1 MTLET
6 EAEKNGKTGGKSM
19 NSNGNY
25 LPTWPTGEDLS
36 GLKPQKVISDA
47 IVKHIVDYDNEHTDE
62 GIMPRVIGL
71 EGKWGSGKSNIIKKL
86 GESETLKDNYHVIE
100 FDAWAYQ
107 EDEYKIS
114 LMEHITNKLSQ
125 HQSEKAENYGE
136 LLRRTLSHE
145 EYEETKF
152 EPHVSGLLFGLI
164 GTIAFTSL
172 FGFILS
178 LFPDTDHYR
187 WCRLIFVVVPWIILS
202 IYTWYQRKD
211 IDDLLVVFENAI
223 RNGATTK
230 SVYTREPSVSDLRNW
245 LNKAS
250 ELCGKKLIVV
260 IDNMD
265 RLPKEKLKKLWS
277 MIHIFANNEEIANAW
292 IVIPYDEQK
301 LKEVIDGDYKQ
312 YIRKTIPVTI
322 NVGEPIVS
330 DVRDVFD
337 GLYKKAFGENE
348 PNISYIRALFVV
360 TNDSFSI
367 RDIIYFINSMVTVKR
382 QFEGFS
388 LVSIALYVIMEDE
401 IKERPFKV
409 LMEDCFASKY
419 ATRVPVT
426 EDNRSE
432 VAAIVYHVSK
442 DDAMQVVY
450 ENVIDHA
457 VMGDDKLPT
466 EDIKDKAD
474 FYKVLTDYCSKV
486 EDQTYEGY
494 IDVLDM
500 VEEGNPQDKYTP
512 EINICWQHV
521 IQYYLGYDLF
531 HLPWVSCERMQKLL
545 SHCDEKQ
552 RGDMLDRY
560 AIDLFTNR
568 KTEGK
573 DIYKYAVELDSLIEQ
588 YKADRNTIFGTV
600 PLVPFKF
607 KEYLDA
613 AKDQYAKYPV
623 TCDSD
628 SWVEFCCNMIE
639 NAAGDLINVCY
650 MGHDER
656 FDFTKLKEKAEGI
669 IDGDGGDARNALNAY
684 RIYRSLSKR
693 PVKVKPARFIAVSD
707 IINVF
712 DQLDDD
718 PVFIALR
725 MYHNNRSEI
734 DDKLVPQITEEMM
747 CLMSPL
753 EIFLKCFREKI
764 LSFEKVTK
772 YIIKHK
778 LMCDYRLQ
786 ANALEFSQPLV
797 DLGFVSMEE
806 LKAYI
811 EACNKDADERK
822 LPIGTSFTYK

>member
-1 MTLET
+1 MSST
-6 EAEKNGKTGGKSM
+6 
-19 NSNGNY
+19 GNY
-25 LPTWPTGEDLS
+25 LATWPTGEDLS
-36 GLKPQKVISDA
+36 GLKPQKAISDA
-47 IVKHIVDYDNEHTDE
+47 IVKHIKDYDREYTD
-62 GIMPRVIGL
+62 GGLMPRVIGL
-71 EGKWGSGKSNIIKKL
+71 EGKWGSGKSNIIKQL
-86 GESETLKDNYHVIE
+86 SENESLTNDYHLIE

-107 EDEYKIS
+107 EDEYRIS
-114 LMEHITNKLSQ
+114 LMEHITNKLSLEEL
-125 HQSEKAENYGE
+125 EKAGEYCE
-136 LLRRTLSHE
+136 LLRKALSHE

-152 EPHVSGLLFGLI
+152 EPHISGLLFGLI

-178 LFPDTDHYR
+178 WFPDNDHYR
-187 WCRLIFVVVPWIILS
+187 WCRLFFVVLPWVVLS
-202 IYTWYQRKD
+202 IYTWSQRKN
-211 IDDLLVVFENAI
+211 IEDLLVVFENAI

-230 SVYTREPSVSDLRNW
+230 SVYTREPSVSDLRVW
-245 LNKAS
+245 LSKVS

-265 RLPKEKLKKLWS
+265 RLSKEKLKKLWS
-277 MIHIFANNEEIANAW
+277 MIHIFANNEEMANAW

-322 NVGEPIVS
+322 TVGEPIVS

-348 PNISYIRALFVV
+348 PNISYIRALFGV

-401 IKERPFKV
+401 IKERPYKV

-432 VAAIVYHVSK
+432 VAAIVYHVLK

-450 ENVIDHA
+450 ENAIDHA
-457 VMGDDKLPT
+457 VMGDDNLST

-486 EDQTYEGY
+486 VDQTYEGY

-500 VEEGNPQDKYTP
+500 VEAGNPKDEYMS

-545 SHCDEKQ
+545 SHSDEIQ
-552 RGDMLDRY
+552 REDMFDRY
-560 AIDLFTNR
+560 ALDLFTNR
-568 KTEGK
+568 NTEGK
-573 DIYKYAVELDSLIEQ
+573 DIFKYAKELDTLIEQ
-588 YKADRNTIFGTV
+588 FNADRDTVFSTI
-600 PLVPFKF
+600 PLKPSKF

-628 SWVEFCCNMIE
+628 SWVELCCNMIE

-656 FDFTKLKEKAEGI
+656 FDFTKLKEKAERI
-669 IDGDGGDARNALNAY
+669 IVWEGDDARNALNAY
-684 RIYRSLSKR
+684 RIYRALSER
-693 PVKVKPARFIAVSD
+693 PVKLKPARYIAVSD
-707 IINVF
+707 IINIF
-712 DQLDDD
+712 DQLYDD
-718 PVFIALR
+718 PVYIALR

-734 DDKLVPQITEEMM
+734 DDKLVPQIAEEVM
-747 CLMSPL
+747 CLMFPL

-764 LSFEKVTK
+764 LSYEKVTK

-786 ANALEFSQPLV
+786 ANALEFSKPLV
-797 DLGFVSMEE
+797 DMGIVTMEE
-806 LKAYI
+806 LEAYI
-811 EACNKDADERK
+811 DACNKDADERK
-822 LPIGTSFTYK
+822 LPMGVMIVYK

>member
-1 MTLET
+1 MSST
-6 EAEKNGKTGGKSM
+6 
-19 NSNGNY
+19 GNY
-25 LPTWPTGEDLS
+25 LATWPTGEDLS
-36 GLKPQKVISDA
+36 GLKPQKAISDA
-47 IVKHIVDYDNEHTDE
+47 IVKHIKDYDREYTD
-62 GIMPRVIGL
+62 GGLMPRVIGL
-71 EGKWGSGKSNIIKKL
+71 EGKWGSGKSNIIKQL
-86 GESETLKDNYHVIE
+86 SENESLTNDYHLIE

-107 EDEYKIS
+107 EDEYRIS
-114 LMEHITNKLSQ
+114 LMEHITNKLSLEEL
-125 HQSEKAENYGE
+125 EKAGEYCE
-136 LLRRTLSHE
+136 LLRKALSHE

-152 EPHVSGLLFGLI
+152 EPHISGLLFGLI

-178 LFPDTDHYR
+178 WFPDNDHYR
-187 WCRLIFVVVPWIILS
+187 WCRLFFVVLPWVVLS
-202 IYTWYQRKD
+202 IYTWSQRKN
-211 IDDLLVVFENAI
+211 IEDLLVVFENAI

-230 SVYTREPSVSDLRNW
+230 SVYTREPSVSDLRVW
-245 LNKAS
+245 LSKVS

-265 RLPKEKLKKLWS
+265 RLSKEKLKKLWS
-277 MIHIFANNEEIANAW
+277 MIHIFANNEEMANAW

-322 NVGEPIVS
+322 TVGEPIVS

-348 PNISYIRALFVV
+348 PNISYIRALFGV

-401 IKERPFKV
+401 IKERPYKV

-432 VAAIVYHVSK
+432 VAAIVYHVLK

-450 ENVIDHA
+450 ENAIDHA
-457 VMGDDKLPT
+457 VMGDDNLST

-486 EDQTYEGY
+486 VDQTYEGY

-500 VEEGNPQDKYTP
+500 VEAGNPKDEYMS

-545 SHCDEKQ
+545 SHSDEIQ
-552 RGDMLDRY
+552 REDMFDRY
-560 AIDLFTNR
+560 ALDLFTNR
-568 KTEGK
+568 NTEGK
-573 DIYKYAVELDSLIEQ
+573 DIFKYAKELDTLIEQ
-588 YKADRNTIFGTV
+588 FNADRDTVFSTI
-600 PLVPFKF
+600 PLKPSKF

-628 SWVEFCCNMIE
+628 SWVELCCNMIE

-656 FDFTKLKEKAEGI
+656 FDFTKLKEKAERI
-669 IDGDGGDARNALNAY
+669 IVGEGDDARNALNAY
-684 RIYRSLSKR
+684 RIYRALSER
-693 PVKVKPARFIAVSD
+693 PVKVKPARYIAVSD
-707 IINVF
+707 IINIF
-712 DQLDDD
+712 DQLYDD
-718 PVFIALR
+718 PVYIALR

-734 DDKLVPQITEEMM
+734 DDKLVPQIAEEVM
-747 CLMSPL
+747 CLMFPL

-764 LSFEKVTK
+764 LSYEKVTK

-786 ANALEFSQPLV
+786 ANALEFSKPLV
-797 DLGFVSMEE
+797 DMGIVTMEE
-806 LKAYI
+806 LEAYI
-811 EACNKDADERK
+811 DACNKDADERK
-822 LPIGTSFTYK
+822 LPMGVMIVYK